1 MIFNEQIGRSSVRPW
16 CGTAINEAST
26 FKKTVD
32 VKKKGHHK
40 RIRNEVADD
49 LGDYE
54 HISQALKHCHD
65 ISTCKLDVPIESVEV
80 IRSVWPPE
88 RYSDRYDPLSV
99 TQTGLDHIRFIRKVV
114 E

>member
-1 MIFNEQIGRSSVRPW
+1 MSRSDAAVCDPDAAQQLMKPLLS
-16 CGTAINEAST
+16 
-26 FKKTVD
+26 KKTVD

-80 IRSVWPPE
+80 IRSV
-88 RYSDRYDPLSV
+88 
-99 TQTGLDHIRFIRKVV
+99 
-114 E
+114 